1 MALFTRRKPDG
12 EGAVESDAERL
23 PGGERRAKTIG
34 ELLSEARERHGV
46 RIEDIGA
53 ALRIRSAFLK
63 AIEEDQ
69 YASLPGPVYALGFV
83 RTYADYLGLD
93 GEMFARRFKSEIAGL
108 EKRRDFTLP
117 MPLPERGVP
126 GGAILLVALIVAACA
141 YAVWLYR
148 GSGERARPEPR

>member
-1 MALFTRRKPDG
+1 
-12 EGAVESDAERL
+12 
-23 PGGERRAKTIG
+23 
-34 ELLSEARERHGV
+34 
-46 RIEDIGA
+46 
-53 ALRIRSAFLK
+53 
-63 AIEEDQ
+63 DQ
-69 YASLPGPVYALGFV
+69 YAGLPGPVYALGFV

-148 GSGERARPEPR
+148 GSGERARPERVAAVPEQLMPLPPAPPPPPPATAALSETPSANSPAANPPAAAPDGTPPSASTSSAAPTPATAGA